1 MLLGSFQ
8 LTMYTVAPAAMR
20 PSSLRNVTLVNAPAP
35 PFELT
40 VELNRPVRSTFQ
52 SAPAGGN
59 SEHPISS
66 IRCGFAR
73 ATFESM
79 PAQPEAAMA
88 RLANSSAF
96 RRRRH
101 GEGRQLRMLQPQLGA
116 RASESIDYRVH
127 DRACRFYQIRN
138 ISNAHSAESFF
149 ELGRAIPRRPWEPDP
164 GTRYPETPDQR
175 AVGLTTELGRFAMR
189 TSLHMLPSAA
199 RRLDDPVIRI
209 GRSPGTR
216 AEHLPVRL
224 DLRKARPNCSHRLG
238 ELRLHVRRARPWIT
252 PDVEI
257 DFRGRRRERGLL
269 RPTGAHRGDFA
280 LRRDLA
286 RRIARGVFRDP
297 RLELFDNARGRDY
310 RAAIARRA
318 AWDSRITHRA
328 VHRDLEPAHPRLF
341 RVHTPHRL
349 HDDREVG
356 RDAARQHVID
366 AVAHPV
372 IAAAY
377 DIDRHP
383 ATCKANLQITGE
395 RRLRF
400 EDRGC
405 DFSERRD
412 HALRIRCAEAVDHL
426 GFSVTLRD
434 HIGAQDRPRP
444 GNVVLRVAFQMRID
458 RRVKE

>member
-8 LTMYTVAPAAMR
+8 LTMYTVAPAATR

-40 VELNRPVRSTFQ
+40 FELNSPVRSTFQ
-52 SAPAGGN
+52 SAPAGGS

-66 IRCGFAR
+66 IRSGFAR
-73 ATFESM
+73 ATFAESR
-79 PAQPEAAMA
+79 PAHPDAQIAASIGA
-88 RLANSSAF
+88 RCAASSH
-96 RRRRH
+96 RK
-101 GEGRQLRMLQPQLGA
+101 GRARRMLQPQLGA

-127 DRACRFYQIRN
+127 DRACRFYQIWN
-138 ISNAHSAESFF
+138 ISDAHSTESFL

-164 GTRYPETPDQR
+164 CTRYPETTDQR

-189 TSLHMLPSAA
+189 TSLHKLPSAA

-216 AEHLPVRL
+216 AEHLPVHL
-224 DLRKARPNCSHRLG
+224 DLRMARPNRPHGLG
-238 ELRLHVRRARPWIT
+238 ELRLHVRRARSRIT

-257 DFRGRRRERGLL
+257 DFRGRRRESGLL

-280 LRRDLA
+280 FRRDLA

-297 RLELFDNARGRDY
+297 RLELLNDARGRDY

-318 AWDSRITHRA
+318 AWDSRIAHRA
-328 VHRDLEPAHPRLF
+328 AHRDLEPAHPRLF
-341 RVHTPHRL
+341 RVHAPHRL

-356 RDAARQHVID
+356 RDAARQHMID

-372 IAAAY
+372 IAAAC

-383 ATCKANLQITGE
+383 AACKANLQITGE

-400 EDRGC
+400 EDGGC
-405 DFSERRD
+405 DFSQRRD

-426 GFSVTLRD
+426 AFCITLRD
-434 HIGAQDRPRP
+434 HVGAQDRPRP
-444 GNVVLRVAFQMRID
+444 GNVVLRVAFQMCID